1 MRSPATWWYLV
12 PVIFVTY
19 VIIVACA
26 FVGACLVCLAR
37 DFIQLISLGMMFLMF
52 TSGIFWDVRALGDPH
67 KTEMVMAMN
76 PLAFIVDCYRQIM
89 MHNTPPDMLHLLT
102 IGAGFGALLV
112 RHGVAHAPRQP
123 VSGPAGAHRMSDN
136 KKRVM
141 IELDNVSHSYHS
153 RKKTFDHGTH
163 HVLNQ
168 VSLQL
173 YEGETLGIIGRNGVG
188 KTTLLQLMAGILAPT
203 IGEVRIHPGKSASL
217 LTLGLGFKPDLSG
230 RDNALLAAMLQG
242 STRKQAESFLDDIA
256 EFSELGDS
264 FNEPVKNYS
273 SGMRS
278 RLAFTTALMTHVD
291 VLLID
296 EILSVGDAHF
306 RGKAQA
312 AMTEP
317 HHRRADGGLCVA
329 HGRPG

>member
-1 MRSPATWWYLV
+1 M
-12 PVIFVTY
+12 I
-19 VIIVACA
+19 
-26 FVGACLVCLAR
+26 
-37 DFIQLISLGMMFLMF
+37 D
-52 TSGIFWDVRALGDPH
+52 H
-67 KTEMVMAMN
+67 
-76 PLAFIVDCYRQIM
+76 
-89 MHNTPPDMLHLLT
+89 
-102 IGAGFGALLV
+102 
-112 RHGVAHAPRQP
+112 
-123 VSGPAGAHRMSDN
+123 

-153 RKKTFDHGTH
+153 KRKSFDHGTH
-163 HVLNQ
+163 HVLNR
-168 VSLQL
+168 VSLKL

-188 KTTLLQLMAGILAPT
+188 KTTMLQLMAGILSPT
-203 IGEVRIHPGKSASL
+203 MGKVRIHPGKSASL

-242 STRKQAESFLDDIA
+242 STRKRAESFLGDIA

-264 FNEPVKNYS
+264 FYEPVKNYS
-273 SGMRS
+273 SGMRA

-312 AMTEP
+312 AMKNRMTGSQTVVFVS
-317 HHRRADGGLCVA
+317 HMADQVKELCNRVIWLDKGQIVEQGDAIEITDAYIEHITQARKIGLGHSV
-329 HGRPG
+329 

>member
-1 MRSPATWWYLV
+1 MR
-12 PVIFVTY
+12 
-19 VIIVACA
+19 
-26 FVGACLVCLAR
+26 
-37 DFIQLISLGMMFLMF
+37 
-52 TSGIFWDVRALGDPH
+52 
-67 KTEMVMAMN
+67 
-76 PLAFIVDCYRQIM
+76 
-89 MHNTPPDMLHLLT
+89 
-102 IGAGFGALLV
+102 
-112 RHGVAHAPRQP
+112 
-123 VSGPAGAHRMSDN
+123 DN
-136 KKRVM
+136 KRRVM
-141 IELDNVSHSYHS
+141 IELDNVSLSYHT
-153 RKKTFDHGTH
+153 RKKSFDHGAH

-173 YEGETLGIIGRNGVG
+173 YEGETLGIVGRNGVG

-203 IGEVRIHPGKSASL
+203 IGAVRIHPGKSASL

-242 STRKQAESFLDDIA
+242 STRKRAESFLEDIA

-264 FNEPVKNYS
+264 FNLPVKNYS
-273 SGMRS
+273 SGMRA

-312 AMTEP
+312 AMKNRITGEQTVVFVSHMADQVKDLCDRVIWLDKGRIVAAGESVEVTDAYTQDITES
-317 HHRRADGGLCVA
+317 RLTGVGQRALPRA
-329 HGRPG
+329 PN